1 MKAIVI
7 GATGATGKELVQL
20 LLDSSQFKEVI
31 ALVARPKLSPH
42 DKLKQIVVD
51 FSNLD
56 DWKDYIQGDVA
67 FSCLGTTL
75 KTAGSKE
82 AQWIVDHDY
91 QYNFARICEE
101 QNINTFV
108 LLSSTNANVKSAF
121 FYSKMKGETE
131 QDVESL
137 LFERLIIVRPGM
149 LDRPNSDRLGEKI
162 VCSLIKSF
170 NKVGLMRKSTP
181 TKVSDLAYVLLES
194 TKIFNNNV
202 NIISSNQ
209 IAEIISQRKS

>member
-20 LLDSSQFKEVI
+20 LLDSSEFKEVI
-31 ALVARPKLSPH
+31 ALVARAKLSPH

-51 FSNLD
+51 FSSLD
-56 DWKDYIQGDVA
+56 EWKDNIQGDVA

-108 LLSSTNANVKSAF
+108 LLSSTNANVKSSF
-121 FYSKMKGETE
+121 FYCKMKGETE

-149 LDRPNSDRLGEKI
+149 LDRPNSDRFGERTA
-162 VCSLIKSF
+162 CSLIKSL
-170 NKVGLMRKSTP
+170 NKIGLMKKYAP
-181 TKVSDLAYVLLES
+181 TKVSDLAYVLLKS

-202 NIISSNQ
+202 NIISSSQ
-209 IAEIISQRKS
+209 IAEIISQRKD